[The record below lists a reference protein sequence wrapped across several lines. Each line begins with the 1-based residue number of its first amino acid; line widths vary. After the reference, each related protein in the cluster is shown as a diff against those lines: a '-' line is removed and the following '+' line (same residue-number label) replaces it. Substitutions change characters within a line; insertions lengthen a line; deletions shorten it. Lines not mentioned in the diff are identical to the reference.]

1 MTAKRTPMHRLQ
13 ELVRLHRLGQ
23 GARAVARQ
31 LQISPTTERQ
41 YRRALEA
48 AGLLAGGPDDLPEV
62 EELKAAIEARLPR
75 RPPPQQVS
83 TASPWQGDIERLLA
97 QGAGPRAI
105 HDWLTLH
112 VEGFDASYS
121 AIKRLCRRVRRKR
134 PVQADDVVIPVE
146 TKPGEV
152 AQVDF
157 GYVGRLWDP
166 ARGERR
172 KAWVFVM
179 VLGHSRH
186 QFARVVFHQDTATW
200 LRLHVEAFLHFGGV
214 PAVVVPDNLKAA
226 VIRAAFG
233 QADQESLNRSYV
245 ELARYYGFRVDPT
258 PPRAPEKKGKVESGV
273 KYVKN
278 NFFKTCDAETLDAVN
293 IELDRWVAEIAGQRR
308 HGSTGRQP
316 LAVFESEE
324 RGALRPLPIRPFVPV
339 VWKEAKVHVDS
350 HVQFDG
356 RLYSVP
362 WRHLGKRV
370 WVRATPTA
378 VDVFFDGARIA
389 NHARRGTSRRS
400 TQDQHLPDHRVDYRH
415 REPEWWVRRAAR
427 MGDEVGV
434 FIEDVFAADDV
445 VLQLRTAIQIVKLL
459 EKHPVER
466 ARAACRRARF
476 YGNHT
481 YLGVRDIL
489 RQGLDMQPLPEELPG
504 LVGRLEAP
512 RFARPPRLFPPPHG
526 GTDEYH

>member
-41 YRRALEA
+41 YRRAIQA
-48 AGLLAGGPDDLPEV
+48 AGLLAGDVDDLPTV
-62 EELKAAIEARLPR
+62 ADLKAAVEAELPR
-75 RPPPQQVS
+75 KAPPQQVS
-83 TASPWQGDIERLLA
+83 TAAAWQPDIERLLA

-112 VEGFDASYS
+112 VEGFDASYH
-121 AIKRLCRRVRRKR
+121 ALKRLCRRLRRQR
-134 PVQADDVVIPVE
+134 PVQAEDVAIPVE
-146 TKPGEV
+146 TVPGDV

-166 ARGERR
+166 ERGERR

-186 QFARVVFHQDTATW
+186 QFAKVVFRQDTATW
-200 LRLHVEAFLHFGGV
+200 LRLHVEAFTHFRGV

-233 QADQESLNRSYV
+233 QTDRESLNRSYV
-245 ELARYYGFRVDPT
+245 ELARFYGFRIDPT
-258 PPRAPEKKGKVESGV
+258 PPRSPEKKGKVESGV

-278 NFFKTCDAETLDAVN
+278 NFFATCDLENIDDVN
-293 IELDRWVAEIAGQRR
+293 VGLARWVAEIAGQRR

-316 LAVFESEE
+316 LAVFEAEE
-324 RGALRPLPIRPFVPV
+324 LPVLTPLPIRPFAPV
-339 VWKEAKVHVDS
+339 IWKEAKVHRDS

-362 WRHLGKRV
+362 WRHLGKAV
-370 WVRATPTA
+370 WVRATPAA
-378 VDVFFDGARIA
+378 VDVFVDGERIA
-389 NHARRGTSRRS
+389 VHARRGEGRRS
-400 TQDQHLPDHRVDYRH
+400 TQDSHLPDHRVDYRH
-415 REPEWWVRRAAR
+415 RDPEWWTRRAGR
-427 MGDEVGV
+427 MGEEVRAYIEAV
-434 FIEDVFAADDV
+434 FEADDV

-466 ARAACRRARF
+466 ARAACRRASF

-489 RQGLDMQPLPEELPG
+489 RKGLDLQPLPEELPG

-512 RFARPPRLFPPPHG
+512 RFARTPTLFPPPPG